1 MLELRNASKV
11 YGKHPNTCH
20 ALKHLNL
27 KVQSGGFSIIVGP
40 SGSGKS
46 TLLNIIGC
54 MDIPTEGE
62 VIHDGVSLFTLSE
75 DKRAQFRNEKI
86 GFVFQ
91 NYQLLPALSVYEN
104 IAMPFLVSKKKV
116 DEKRITHLLEQLDLT
131 EKTNVLPG
139 KLSGG
144 QQQRVAIARA
154 MVLHPS
160 YLLAD
165 EPTGNLDSVTGDSVM
180 KLILSIKTSEQT
192 VIMITHNERLTQY
205 ADTIIRMKDGYI
217 ESEV

>member
-1 MLELRNASKV
+1 MIELRNTSKV

-20 ALKHLNL
+20 ALKHFNL
-27 KVQSGGFSIIVGP
+27 KIQNGGFLMIVGP

-54 MDIPTEGE
+54 MDIPTEGD
-62 VIHDGVSLFTLSE
+62 VIHDGVSLLTLSE
-75 DKRAQFRNEKI
+75 DKRAQFRNEKV

-104 IAMPFLVSKKKV
+104 VAMPFLVSKKKV
-116 DEKRITHLLEQLDLT
+116 DEKRIIYLLEQLDLT
-131 EKTNVLPG
+131 EKKNALPN

-154 MVLHPS
+154 MVLQPS

-165 EPTGNLDSVTGDSVM
+165 EPTGNLDSVTGDAVM
-180 KLILSIKTSEQT
+180 KLILSVKTPDQT

-205 ADTIIRMKDGYI
+205 ADTIIRMKDGYV